1 MRVLITGLGSIG
13 QRHARNL
20 GAVVGPELELLAYR
34 VRGLRHVITPE
45 LDLDTGADVERTFNL
60 KLYSDFDQA
69 LSQQPDVVFV
79 TNPNDQHI
87 PIAVTAAQAGCNL
100 FIEKPLSN
108 SLEGVSE
115 LIELVDVKKL
125 VCFVGY
131 QLRFHPCIRRTQSL
145 LNTHVIGR
153 VISARLT
160 FGEYLPDW
168 HKYEDY
174 RQYHA
179 SRKDQGGG
187 VILSQIHDLDY
198 ACLLFGMPRKVFALG
213 GKFSDLEI
221 DVEDTASILMECI
234 VEGTPV
240 PVHIHQ
246 DYVQRP
252 PTRTCEVIGE
262 AGKIFLDLNRPS
274 VRVFDDRQRLVEEQ
288 IVDDFQRNDLF
299 MDEIRHFLGCLE
311 RKERPMVT
319 IRDAAN
325 SLRVA
330 VAAKASLA
338 TGEVV
343 VLS

>member
-1 MRVLITGLGSIG
+1 
-13 QRHARNL
+13 
-20 GAVVGPELELLAYR
+20 
-34 VRGLRHVITPE
+34 LRHVITPE

-234 VEGTPV
+234 VDGTPV

-330 VAAKASLA
+330 LAAKASLA

>member
-1 MRVLITGLGSIG
+1 
-13 QRHARNL
+13 
-20 GAVVGPELELLAYR
+20 
-34 VRGLRHVITPE
+34 LRHVITPE

>member
-1 MRVLITGLGSIG
+1 
-13 QRHARNL
+13 
-20 GAVVGPELELLAYR
+20 
-34 VRGLRHVITPE
+34 LRHVITPE

-330 VAAKASLA
+330 LAAKASLA